1 MTEADD
7 RREIVEV
14 LNQYF
19 FALDSRRRELMAP
32 VFTSTATYEFA
43 SDDDRNGPQP
53 IGSFL
58 STWLDGMV
66 RFAHSSHSMSNVHVV
81 VDGDRA
87 ESEIYAVVHLVDRH
101 TECGQVIIRGIHY
114 RDQLLRTPDGWKI
127 DRRRHRLLWLC
138 VVPETVGD
146 DLVQGRISEAANRPS
161 RSE

>member
-1 MTEADD
+1 MTELDD

-14 LNQYF
+14 SNQYF
-19 FALDSRRRELMAP
+19 FALDSRRPELMAP

-43 SDDDRNGPQP
+43 SDDDRNGRQP

-58 STWLDGMV
+58 GTWLDGMEC
-66 RFAHSSHSMSNVHVV
+66 FAHSSHSMSNVHVV

-87 ESEIYAVVHLVDRH
+87 KSEIYAVVHLVDRH
-101 TECGQVIIRGIHY
+101 TEPGQVIIRGIHY

-127 DRRRHRLLWLC
+127 DSRRHRLLWLC

-146 DLVQGRISEAANRPS
+146 DLVQGRIAQPAHRSS